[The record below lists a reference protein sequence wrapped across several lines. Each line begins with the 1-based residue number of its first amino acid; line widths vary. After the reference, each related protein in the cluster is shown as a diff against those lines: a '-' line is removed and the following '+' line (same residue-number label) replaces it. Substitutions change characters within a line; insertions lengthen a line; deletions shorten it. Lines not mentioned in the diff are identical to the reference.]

1 MVFESRYLDADLLRC
16 WRAFIA
22 MSEMLEGRLNQN
34 LRSVGMSHADYTMLI
49 LLSEADGH
57 RLGLSELGNEAQ
69 WSKSR
74 ISHQIRRMQDRG
86 LVRRLEDPEDPRRA
100 IAVLTPEGLTAL
112 EKAAPV
118 HLSAVRKDF
127 LDHLSPLQREQ
138 LEDIARTVLPHLGP
152 LPPGFED

>member
-1 MVFESRYLDADLLRC
+1 MFESRFLDADLLRC

-34 LRSVGMSHADYTMLI
+34 LRAVGMSHADYTMLI
-49 LLSEADGH
+49 LLSEADDH
-57 RLGLSELGNEAQ
+57 RLGLSELGHEAQ

-86 LVRRLEDPEDPRRA
+86 LVRRLEDPADPRRA
-100 IAVLTPEGLTAL
+100 IAELTSEGLAAL
-112 EKAAPV
+112 ERAAPV
-118 HLSAVRKDF
+118 HLSAVRSDF
-127 LDHLSPLQREQ
+127 LDHLSPQQRAQ

-152 LPPGFED
+152 LPPDLDD